1 MKSGPLCILACQWC
15 NLPEFLEWMKS
26 TTHAGVFWPAENAK
40 DAAEFV
46 KELCEVDSR
55 KCLDTDVFA
64 GRVFH
69 ASIRAPFMAWQAKK
83 VAA

>member
-15 NLPEFLEWMKS
+15 KLPEFWEWAKN
-26 TTHAGVFWPAENAK
+26 TTHCGLLWHVENAK
-40 DAAEFV
+40 DAAEFI

-55 KCLDTDVFA
+55 KCLDSDVLA

-69 ASIRAPFMAWQAKK
+69 ASIRQPFMAWQAAK
-83 VAA
+83 VAV